1 MLTSEKKAKPEKKML
16 VKEVKPEVFSLLGDE
31 TRRKI
36 MFLLKDKE
44 LNACTIADQLN
55 ITPQNVYHHIK
66 KLEKGGLIHVTR
78 EERCGHLI
86 ESYYQATA
94 ENFCFGSAE
103 EPKDEPLKE
112 DPTDVLNRLN
122 EIGFRIEVDEDKA
135 SKLREFQQ
143 RRTKFTKL
151 RSPTDEMCA
160 KCGSTDFFLKS
171 GQIDPVELDRTY
183 HHANL
188 IMMTDEEYEESIK
201 LDRELRK
208 FLRSICKEKPKT

>member
-1 MLTSEKKAKPEKKML
+1 ML

-103 EPKDEPLKE
+103 IPKDEPLKE

-143 RRTKFTKL
+143 RRMKFTKL
-151 RSPTDEMCA
+151 RSPADEMCA

-171 GQIDPVELDRTY
+171 GQIDPVKLDRTY